1 MGYLGWKFNNP
12 LAFSAVQK
20 YWFKP
25 GISGFIHN
33 FSPFIHGHILS
44 APYALKIIETI
55 YTLVFAG
62 AAIYLWLRLNKQWS
76 LYCMAA
82 IIIPLTTGVSTSM
95 NRYTLVLFPCYIA
108 IAKLLPKNLIAP
120 TMAVLGAG
128 LSLFT
133 YLYINSN
140 VFLA

>member
-1 MGYLGWKFNNP
+1 
-12 LAFSAVQK
+12 
-20 YWFKP
+20 
-25 GISGFIHN
+25 
-33 FSPFIHGHILS
+33 
-44 APYALKIIETI
+44 
-55 YTLVFAG
+55 
-62 AAIYLWLRLNKQWS
+62 
-76 LYCMAA
+76 MAA